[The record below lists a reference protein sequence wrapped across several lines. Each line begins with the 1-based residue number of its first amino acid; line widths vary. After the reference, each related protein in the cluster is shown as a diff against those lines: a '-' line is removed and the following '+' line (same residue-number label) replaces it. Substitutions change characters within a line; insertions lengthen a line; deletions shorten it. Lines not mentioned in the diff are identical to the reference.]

1 MRESLNESSKLGL
14 QLPEGTG
21 ASLYDLSQSME
32 TIVDSD
38 ILPFL
43 PQAQIRRGLDPSMV
57 THTCSPGTWKTEA
70 GRLPR
75 IPGQLGLQ
83 SEF

>member
-1 MRESLNESSKLGL
+1 MACLLNWDYNSQKALERLF
-14 QLPEGTG
+14 
-21 ASLYDLSQSME
+21 LYDLSHNME
-32 TIVDSD
+32 NIVDSD

-43 PQAQIRRGLDPSMV
+43 PQTMLRRVLDPSMV
-57 THTCSPGTWKTEA
+57 THMCSPSSWETET
-70 GRLPR
+70 RRSPQ